1 MIPQSLASFVVE
13 KPKADWR
20 SFGDPNSPL
29 LKVLRFAD
37 REEQEAAFVKA
48 GIVARD
54 GQTLPPDFSWPG
66 IGDVSVIGRVID
78 QEPVYGEAGK
88 DGFPVIE
95 REATFLDGWYV
106 NILPAPVTAPGE
118 PQEPA
123 PRTVIDGVAF
133 LGRVTDAEYVAVL
146 AAARQSPQ
154 IARWLDILRLRG
166 EVEVSGE
173 TAKAA
178 KAGLVAAGLLTPE
191 RADAIFAA
199 G

>member
-1 MIPQSLASFVVE
+1 MIPQSLSRFIVE
-13 KPKADWR
+13 RPKADWR
-20 SFGDPNSPL
+20 SFGDLNSPL

-37 REEQEAAFVKA
+37 QKEQEAAFEKA

-66 IGDVSVIGRVID
+66 IGDISVIGQVMD
-78 QEPVYGEAGK
+78 QPPVYGKPGM
-88 DGFPVIE
+88 DGLPTIE
-95 REATFLDGWYV
+95 KEATYLDGWFV
-106 NILPAPVTAPGE
+106 NVLVSPPAERSGDTPP
-118 PQEPA
+118 P
-123 PRTVIDGVAF
+123 PRTIIDGVTF
-133 LGRVTDAEYVAVL
+133 LGRVTDQEYAAVL

-166 EVEVSGE
+166 EVDVAGS
-173 TAKAA
+173 TAQAA